1 MARLYANNAKSTL
14 ASNITNSATS
24 LSVQTG
30 DGAKFPN
37 PSSPDYFWVTLD
49 DGTNIEIVQCTARS
63 TDTLTIV
70 RGQDGT
76 SGTAFNS
83 GTKVA
88 LRWTKDSAK
97 NMHQKDMADQEWT
110 GQTAD
115 SSATPSGFNAHVLVR
130 KFSGRPLLY
139 TKPGDTWPTP
149 YQPGLFTSNIF
160 LVTPNTSTTINVT
173 GGSLTSVGTVSHQ
186 TPTISTG
193 IYTRF
198 ASGSSTNSTAG
209 TGSALLQW
217 ARGNTTGQVNGFFY
231 SADIIFESAAGSGA
245 TGTRFFAG
253 LTDQTLASTTG
264 ADDPGGN
271 HCGFTYST
279 NAGDTNFQFST
290 KDNTTNTK
298 SNTSMAW
305 AQSKIFRFLIY
316 CAPQGATIYWRVDN
330 LTDSTTQEGSK
341 ATNLPSATALLRG
354 GFQLQILTTGAKNI
368 GMKHLYIETNF

>member
-14 ASNITNSATS
+14 ASGITNSATS

-63 TDTLTIV
+63 TDTLTVV

-76 SGTAFNS
+76 SGTAFSS
-83 GTKVA
+83 GAKVA

-97 NMHQKDMADQEWT
+97 QMHQKDMADQEWT

-115 SSATPSGFNAHVLVR
+115 AASSPSSGNAYVLLR
-130 KFSGRPLLY
+130 HFASRPLLY
-139 TKPGDTWPTP
+139 TDPADSWPTS
-149 YQPGLFTSNIF
+149 YQPSLAQNQVFF
-160 LVTPNTSTTINVT
+160 AMPNTSTTMLVM
-173 GGSLTSVGTVSHQ
+173 GGSLTSVGTLSHQ

-198 ASGSSTNSTAG
+198 ATGASANSTAG
-209 TGSALLQW
+209 TGTALLQF
-217 ARGNTTGQVNGFFY
+217 ARGNTTGQVNGFY
-231 SADIIFESAAGSGA
+231 YECTIIFESAAGTGS

-253 LTDQTLASTTG
+253 LTDQTLASTVG

-271 HCGFTYST
+271 HLGFTFST
-279 NAGDTNFQFST
+279 NASDTNFQFSS
-290 KDNTTNTK
+290 KDNTTNTR

-305 AQSKIFRFLIY
+305 AQSKIYNFYIY
-316 CAPQGATIYWRVDN
+316 LPPQGATMYWRVDN
-330 LTDSTTQEGSK
+330 LTDSTTQSGNK

-354 GFQLQILTTGAKNI
+354 GFQYAILSSGAKNI
-368 GMKHLYIETNF
+368 GCKRLWIETPL